1 MARDKSPTPLT
12 AFETLAMLFGM
23 FGMLCIAGFLLSTPL
38 DPDEP
43 TGSRAS
49 SALMAYFFIIG
60 IGIAI
65 AYLSN
70 SSLVS
75 ARSPV
80 WKLAALSFASY
91 SAFAAMLAI
100 LPYFSPLIMLAGFML
115 SAVATIS
122 GLVYTKHESP
132 AARCISLAAFPTLLF
147 GIGLRSWSAMLGNGG
162 AWLAVLVAAYF
173 VAWLLPFLSPRVS
186 TFLFREQTTPRTK
199 VGKAALAIVFA
210 LAPSAATLG
219 ALTGMYLPRLG
230 RQHEAMLILAILG
243 TVGGLGC
250 AQAFSH
256 QLRSGV
262 QAPARG

>member
-23 FGMLCIAGFLLSTPL
+23 LCMLCIAGFLLSTAL

-43 TGSRAS
+43 TASRAS
-49 SALMAYFFIIG
+49 SALMAYFFVIG

-65 AYLSN
+65 AFLSN

-75 ARSPV
+75 AQSPV

-91 SAFAAMLAI
+91 TAFAAMLAI
-100 LPYFSPLIMLAGFML
+100 LPYFSPLILLAGFML
-115 SAVATIS
+115 SGIATIS
-122 GLVYTKHESP
+122 GVVYLRRKSP
-132 AARCISLAAFPTLLF
+132 AARCLSLVGFPTLLF
-147 GIGLRSWSAMLGNGG
+147 GIGLRSWSAILGNGG

-173 VAWLLPFLSPRVS
+173 VAWLLPFLSPRIS

-199 VGKAALAIVFA
+199 AGKVALAIVLA

-219 ALTGMYLPRLG
+219 TLTGMYLPRLG
-230 RQHEAMLILAILG
+230 RQHEAMLILAILA

-256 QLRSGV
+256 QLRPRV